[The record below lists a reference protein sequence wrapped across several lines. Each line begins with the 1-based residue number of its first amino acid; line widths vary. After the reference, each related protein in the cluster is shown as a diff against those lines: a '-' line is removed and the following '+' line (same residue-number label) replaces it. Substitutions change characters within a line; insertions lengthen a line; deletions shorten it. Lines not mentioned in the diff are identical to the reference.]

1 MQQANNNGG
10 FSISAIAIRQHI
22 GTLMLTVAVIVVGI
36 FFLTTIQVD
45 LLPAITYPR
54 IGVRLEAPG
63 ISPEVAVDEIT
74 RPLEEALSATENVVQ
89 VFSRT
94 REGQVSLDLYF
105 QPGGDIDQALNDA
118 TAAFNRGRGQL
129 PETIE
134 EPRLFKVDPSQL
146 PVYELALTSSS
157 LPGKDLRVFA
167 DEELTRELSV
177 VPGVAAVDVSG
188 GAEEEV
194 RVLVDLNRLQALG
207 VGLNNVLNELTS
219 RNQDTSGGRILGQNS
234 EPLTRT
240 VGRFREAREIEN
252 LSLEVSSP
260 ASPASPSSLT
270 RRVYMRDFAEVID
283 DTEEQRVFVYLN
295 RQPAV
300 KVSIQKQPE
309 ANTITVVDLVK
320 KRIEQLQQSGLIPAD
335 MTLSPTTDES
345 VFIRNSLNDVIFS
358 GISGALLA
366 AAAVLLFL
374 GSIRQTLIISITIPL
389 CTLAAIALMKIFG
402 LTLNVF
408 SLAGLTLGVGQAID
422 TSVVILENISEKTG
436 MTPNQRE
443 IDKGRREEGEKVRT
457 PNKKFFIDSAI
468 TASQEVES
476 ALVAATGANLVS
488 VVPFLLIGG
497 FIALLFNELILT
509 ISFAVAASL
518 VVAITVVPMLS
529 SRLLGISWSSRIS
542 EFWLLKQ
549 FNHRFEDVTRGYG
562 YVLTKILRYRL
573 FVVTAALLILGG
585 GSVFMFGQIP
595 QEILPRISTGQAN
608 LRAQFPPGTPLA
620 TSEKVMQIVDDILLK
635 QPETAST
642 FTTVGGNLFGNNTTE
657 NPLRASSTIN
667 LKPGTDVEAFVKK
680 VTQQFNKLN
689 LAGIL
694 LRLNPGQVR
703 GLILSNSP
711 VQGSEVDVIL
721 QGENE
726 ENLTQAGAQV
736 LQALQERATLATFR
750 PDADPR
756 QPEIQI
762 RPDWERVSAL
772 GLTAQQIG
780 ATIQTAIEGSVP
792 TQIQRG
798 NRLVDVRVQ
807 LNKEAIQRPSQLEQL
822 PLFTQNNQLIRLSD
836 VARIE
841 EGQAPGE
848 VQRINQRQ
856 AFVVAGNLNEGVS
869 LSEAIAEVNEVL
881 KSVDLPD
888 GVSIVPS
895 SAQETNNQL
904 QDALKTLGALATFLI
919 FVVMAVQYNSLI
931 DPLVIMF
938 TVPLALAGGL
948 FGLYITQTA
957 IGATVI
963 VGVVL
968 LVGIVV
974 NAGILMVELANQI
987 REEEDCTRQIA
998 IMKAAPQRLRPII
1011 MTTVTTILGLFPL
1024 ALGIGE
1030 GSEFLQ
1036 PLGIVVFFGMAIATF
1051 LTLFIIPCFYI
1062 LLHDVLGGN
1071 WGKPVA
1077 AGLRGLQK
1085 RFYYTFAGIRKSKF
1099 LKRRRTSGLPQATAK
1114 DTKEEKRQETGDR
1127 R

>member
-1 MQQANNNGG
+1 MQQANNNGNSG
-10 FSISAIAIRQHI
+10 FSLSTIAIRQHI
-22 GTLMLTVAVIVVGI
+22 GTLMLTVAVIVIGI

-94 REGQVSLDLYF
+94 REGQVNLDLYF

-118 TAAFNRGRGQL
+118 TAAFNRGRSQL
-129 PETIE
+129 PDTIE

-146 PVYELALTSSS
+146 PIYELALTSAS

-177 VPGVAAVDVSG
+177 VPGVASIDVSG

-207 VGLNNVLNELTS
+207 VGLNNLLDELTA

-240 VGRFREAREIEN
+240 IGRFQSASEIEN
-252 LSLEVSSP
+252 LSLRVASS
-260 ASPASPSSLT
+260 SST
-270 RRVYMRDFAEVID
+270 TTTTTAAPPRRVYLRDFAQVID

-300 KVSIQKQPE
+300 KFSVRKQPE
-309 ANTITVVDLVK
+309 ANTITVVEAVK
-320 KRIEQLQQSGLIPAD
+320 RRIEQLRQSGLIPAD
-335 MTLSPTTDES
+335 MTLIPTTDES

-374 GSIRQTLIISITIPL
+374 GSFRQTLIISLTIPL
-389 CTLAAIALMKIFG
+389 CTLAAIALMKLFG

-422 TSVVILENISEKTG
+422 TSVVILENISEKVG

-443 IDKGRREEGEKVRT
+443 MEADGKRR
-457 PNKKFFIDSAI
+457 NSKFFVDTAID
-468 TASQEVES
+468 ASQEVES

-542 EFWLLKQ
+542 EFWLLRQ
-549 FNHRFEDVTRGYG
+549 FNHRFEDATRGYSNF
-562 YVLTKILRYRL
+562 LTRVLRYRL
-573 FVVTAALLILGG
+573 LVVIVAFLILGG
-585 GSVFMFGQIP
+585 SSFLMFGQIP
-595 QEILPRISTGQAN
+595 QEILPRISTGQAS
-608 LRAQFPPGTPLA
+608 LRAQFPAGTPLA
-620 TSEKVMQIVDDILLK
+620 TSQKVMQIVDEILLK
-635 QPETAST
+635 QPETEST
-642 FTTVGGNLFGNNTTE
+642 FTTVGGNLFGSNTTE

-667 LKPGTDVEAFVKK
+667 LKPGADVEAFVKK
-680 VTQQFNKLN
+680 VTQEFNQLN

-694 LRLNPGQVR
+694 LRLSPGQVR
-703 GLILSNSP
+703 GLILNNSP
-711 VQGSEVDVIL
+711 AQGSDLDVIL

-726 ENLTQAGAQV
+726 ESLTQAGAQV
-736 LQALQERATLATFR
+736 LEALQERAQLATFR

-762 RPDWERVSAL
+762 RPDWERVATL
-772 GLTAQQIG
+772 GLSAQEIG
-780 ATIQTAIEGSVP
+780 ATVQTAIEGSVP

-807 LNKEAIQRPSQLEQL
+807 LNKEAIGRPSQIEQL
-822 PLFTQNNQLIRLSD
+822 PLFTENNQLVRLFD
-836 VARIE
+836 VATIQ

-856 AFVVAGNLNEGVS
+856 AFIVAGNLSEGAS
-869 LSEAIAEVNEVL
+869 LGEAIAEVNEIL
-881 KSVDLPD
+881 QDVDLPD

-895 SAQETNNQL
+895 SAQETNQQL

-938 TVPLALAGGL
+938 TVPLALAGGI
-948 FGLYITQTA
+948 FGLYITQTP

-987 REEEDCTRQIA
+987 RQEIGCTRQIA
-998 IMKAAPQRLRPII
+998 IAKAAPQRLRPIV

-1036 PLGIVVFFGMAIATF
+1036 PLGIVVFFGMAIATM
-1051 LTLFIIPCFYI
+1051 LTLFIIPCFYV
-1062 LLHDVLGGN
+1062 LLHDLLGGK
-1071 WGKPVA
+1071 WTKPVLIW
-1077 AGLRGLQK
+1077 LRGFKKKLISI
-1085 RFYYTFAGIRKSKF
+1085 TD
-1099 LKRRRTSGLPQATAK
+1099 K
-1114 DTKEEKRQETGDR
+1114 D
-1127 R
+1127 

>member
-1 MQQANNNGG
+1 MQQANNNGNSG
-10 FSISAIAIRQHI
+10 FSLSTIAIRQHI
-22 GTLMLTVAVIVVGI
+22 GTLMLTVAVIVIGI

-94 REGQVSLDLYF
+94 REGQVNLDLYF

-118 TAAFNRGRGQL
+118 TAAFNRGRSQL
-129 PETIE
+129 PDTIE

-146 PVYELALTSSS
+146 PIYELALTSAS

-177 VPGVAAVDVSG
+177 VPGVASIDVSG

-207 VGLNNVLNELTS
+207 VGLNNLLDELTA

-240 VGRFREAREIEN
+240 IGRFQSASEIEN
-252 LSLEVSSP
+252 LSLRVASS
-260 ASPASPSSLT
+260 SST
-270 RRVYMRDFAEVID
+270 TTTTTAAPPRRVYLRDFAQVID
-283 DTEEQRVFVYLN
+283 DTQEQRVFVYLN

-300 KVSIQKQPE
+300 KFSVRKQPE
-309 ANTITVVDLVK
+309 ANTITVVEAVK
-320 KRIEQLQQSGLIPAD
+320 RRIEQLRQSGLIPAD
-335 MTLSPTTDES
+335 MTLIPTTDES

-374 GSIRQTLIISITIPL
+374 GSFRQTLIISLTIPL
-389 CTLAAIALMKIFG
+389 CTLAAIALMKLFG

-422 TSVVILENISEKTG
+422 TSVVILENISEKVG

-443 IDKGRREEGEKVRT
+443 MEAEGKRR
-457 PNKKFFIDSAI
+457 NSKFFVDTAID
-468 TASQEVES
+468 ASQEVES

-542 EFWLLKQ
+542 EFWLLRQ
-549 FNHRFEDVTRGYG
+549 FNHRFEDATRGYSNF
-562 YVLTKILRYRL
+562 LTKVLRYRL
-573 FVVTAALLILGG
+573 LVVIVAFLILGG
-585 GSVFMFGQIP
+585 SSFLMFGQIP
-595 QEILPRISTGQAN
+595 QEILPRISTGQAS
-608 LRAQFPPGTPLA
+608 LRAQFPAGTPLA
-620 TSEKVMQIVDDILLK
+620 TSQKVMQIVDEILLK
-635 QPETAST
+635 QPETEST
-642 FTTVGGNLFGNNTTE
+642 FTTVGGNLFGSNTTE

-667 LKPGTDVEAFVKK
+667 LKPGADVEAFVKK
-680 VTQQFNKLN
+680 VTQEFNQLN

-694 LRLNPGQVR
+694 LRLSPGQVR
-703 GLILSNSP
+703 GLILNNSP
-711 VQGSEVDVIL
+711 AQGSDLDVIL

-726 ENLTQAGAQV
+726 ESLTQAGAQV
-736 LQALQERATLATFR
+736 LEALQERAQLATFR

-762 RPDWERVSAL
+762 RPDWERVATL
-772 GLTAQQIG
+772 GLSAQEIG
-780 ATIQTAIEGSVP
+780 ATVQTAIEGSVP

-807 LNKEAIQRPSQLEQL
+807 LNKEAIGRPSQIEQL
-822 PLFTQNNQLIRLSD
+822 PLFTENNQLVRLFD
-836 VARIE
+836 VATIQ

-856 AFVVAGNLNEGVS
+856 AFIVAGNLSEGAS
-869 LSEAIAEVNEVL
+869 LGEAIAEVNEIL
-881 KSVDLPD
+881 QDVDLPD

-895 SAQETNNQL
+895 SAQETNQQL

-938 TVPLALAGGL
+938 TVPLALAGGI
-948 FGLYITQTA
+948 FGLYITQTP

-987 REEEDCTRQIA
+987 REEIGCTRQIA
-998 IMKAAPQRLRPII
+998 IAKAAPQRLRPIV

-1036 PLGIVVFFGMAIATF
+1036 PLGIVVFFGMAIATM
-1051 LTLFIIPCFYI
+1051 LTLFIIPSFYV
-1062 LLHDVLGGN
+1062 LLHDLLGGK
-1071 WGKPVA
+1071 WTKPVLIW
-1077 AGLRGLQK
+1077 LRGFKKKLISI
-1085 RFYYTFAGIRKSKF
+1085 TD
-1099 LKRRRTSGLPQATAK
+1099 K
-1114 DTKEEKRQETGDR
+1114 D
-1127 R
+1127 

>member
-1 MQQANNNGG
+1 MQQENNNGNGG
-10 FSISAIAIRQHI
+10 FSLSAIAIRQHI
-22 GTLMLTVAVIVVGI
+22 GTLMLTVAVIVIGI

-45 LLPAITYPR
+45 LLPSITYPR
-54 IGVRLEAPG
+54 VSVRLEAPG

-74 RPLEEALSATENVVQ
+74 RPLEETLAATENVVQ
-89 VFSRT
+89 IFSRT
-94 REGQVSLDLYF
+94 REGQVNLDLYF

-129 PETIE
+129 PDTIE

-146 PVYELALTSSS
+146 PVYELALTSAS
-157 LPGKDLRVFA
+157 LPGKDLRIFA

-177 VPGVAAVDVSG
+177 VPGVASVDVSG

-207 VGLNNVLNELTS
+207 VGLNDVLDELTA

-240 VGRFREAREIEN
+240 VGRFQNAKEIEN
-252 LSLEVSSP
+252 ISLEVSSS
-260 ASPASPSSLT
+260 SPAATNTSNTNTTTTTTTPAPSH
-270 RRVYMRDFAEVID
+270 RVYLRDFAEVID
-283 DTEEQRVFVYLN
+283 DTEDQRVFVYLN

-300 KVSIQKQPE
+300 KFSIQKQPE
-309 ANTITVVDLVK
+309 ANTISVVDAVK
-320 KRIEQLQQSGLIPAD
+320 RRIEQLRQSGLIPAD

-374 GSIRQTLIISITIPL
+374 GSFRQTFIISLTIPL

-422 TSVVILENISEKTG
+422 TSVVILENISEKAG

-443 IDKGRREEGEKVRT
+443 REAGDSGR
-457 PNKKFFIDSAI
+457 NSQFFIDSAI
-468 TASQEVES
+468 AASQEVES

-518 VVAITVVPMLS
+518 VVAITIVPMLS
-529 SRLLGISWSSRIS
+529 SRLLGIRWSSRIS
-542 EFWLLKQ
+542 EFWLLRQ
-549 FNHRFEDVTRGYG
+549 FNHRFEDATRGYG
-562 YVLTKILRYRL
+562 SFLTKILRYRL
-573 FVVTAALLILGG
+573 LVVTAALLILGG
-585 GSVFMFGQIP
+585 SSFFMFGQIP

-635 QPETAST
+635 QPETESA
-642 FTTVGGNLFGNNTTE
+642 FTTVGGSLFGSNTTE

-680 VTQQFNKLN
+680 VTQEFNKLN

-711 VQGSEVDVIL
+711 VQGSDVDVIL

-736 LQALQERATLATFR
+736 LQALQERAKLATFR

-772 GLTAQQIG
+772 GLSAQQIG
-780 ATIQTAIEGSVP
+780 ATVQTAIEGSVP

-822 PLFTQNNQLIRLSD
+822 ALFTENNQLIRLSD
-836 VARIE
+836 VANIQ

-856 AFVVAGNLNEGVS
+856 AFIVAGNLSEGAS
-869 LSEAIAEVNEVL
+869 LGEAIAEVNEVL
-881 KSVDLPD
+881 QDVDLPD

-895 SAQETNNQL
+895 SAQETNQQL
-904 QDALKTLGALATFLI
+904 QDALKTLGALAVFLI

-938 TVPLALAGGL
+938 TVPLALAGGI

-998 IMKAAPQRLRPII
+998 IVKAAPQRLRPII

-1036 PLGIVVFFGMAIATF
+1036 PLGIVVFFGMAIATM

-1062 LLHDVLGGN
+1062 LLHDLLGGN
-1071 WGKPVA
+1071 WAKLLLIR
-1077 AGLRGLQK
+1077 LRGFKKKL
-1085 RFYYTFAGIRKSKF
+1085 I
-1099 LKRRRTSGLPQATAK
+1099 
-1114 DTKEEKRQETGDR
+1114 
-1127 R
+1127 

>member
-1 MQQANNNGG
+1 MQQANNNNGNGG
-10 FSISAIAIRQHI
+10 FSLSAIAIRQHI
-22 GTLMLTVAVIVVGI
+22 GTLMLTVAVIVIGV
-36 FFLTTIQVD
+36 FFMTTIQVD
-45 LLPAITYPR
+45 LLPSITYPR

-129 PETIE
+129 PDTIE

-146 PVYELALTSSS
+146 PVYELALTSAS

-167 DEELTRELSV
+167 DQELTRELSV
-177 VPGVAAVDVSG
+177 VPGVASVDVSG

-207 VGLNNVLNELTS
+207 VGLNDVLNELTA

-240 VGRFREAREIEN
+240 VGRFQNAREIEN

-260 ASPASPSSLT
+260 PASPASPASTASPAPPH
-270 RRVYMRDFAEVID
+270 RVYLRDFAEVID
-283 DTEEQRVFVYLN
+283 DTEDQRLFVYLN

-300 KVSIQKQPE
+300 KFSVQKQPE
-309 ANTITVVDLVK
+309 ANTITVVDAVK
-320 KRIEQLQQSGLIPAD
+320 RRIEQLRQSGLIPAD

-345 VFIRNSLNDVIFS
+345 LFIRNSLNDVIFS

-374 GSIRQTLIISITIPL
+374 GSFRQTLIISLTIPL

-443 IDKGRREEGEKVRT
+443 LDKQRGGEEAKGRNL
-457 PNKKFFIDSAI
+457 NKKFFIDSAI
-468 TASQEVES
+468 AASQEVES

-529 SRLLGISWSSRIS
+529 SRLLGIPWSSRIS

-549 FNHRFEDVTRGYG
+549 FNHRFEAATLLYG
-562 YVLTKILRYRL
+562 NFLTKIFRYRL
-573 FVVTAALLILGG
+573 FVVTAALVILGG
-585 GSVFMFGQIP
+585 SSFFMFGQIP

-635 QPETAST
+635 QPETESA
-642 FTTVGGNLFGNNTTE
+642 FTTVGGNLFGSNTTE

-680 VTQQFNKLN
+680 VTQEFNKLN

-736 LQALQERATLATFR
+736 LQALQERAKLATFR

-772 GLTAQQIG
+772 GLSAGQIG
-780 ATIQTAIEGSVP
+780 ATVQTAIEGSVP

-807 LNKEAIQRPSQLEQL
+807 LNKQAIQRPSQLEQL
-822 PLFTQNNQLIRLSD
+822 PLFTENNHLIRLSD
-836 VARIE
+836 VANIQ

-856 AFVVAGNLNEGVS
+856 AFIVAGNLSEGAS
-869 LSEAIAEVNEVL
+869 LGEAIAEVNEVL
-881 KSVDLPD
+881 KDVDLPD

-895 SAQETNNQL
+895 SAQETNQQL

-938 TVPLALAGGL
+938 TVPLALAGGI
-948 FGLYITQTA
+948 FGLYITKTA

-987 REEEDCTRQIA
+987 RDEEGCTRQIA

-1036 PLGIVVFFGMAIATF
+1036 PLGIVVFFGMAIATM

-1062 LLHDVLGGN
+1062 LLHDLLGGN
-1071 WGKPVA
+1071 WAKPVFIR
-1077 AGLRGLQK
+1077 LR
-1085 RFYYTFAGIRKSKF
+1085 RFTKKF
-1099 LKRRRTSGLPQATAK
+1099 I
-1114 DTKEEKRQETGDR
+1114 
-1127 R
+1127 

>member
-1 MQQANNNGG
+1 MQQANNNNGNGG
-10 FSISAIAIRQHI
+10 FSLSAIAIRQHI
-22 GTLMLTVAVIVVGI
+22 GTLMLTVAVIVIGV

-45 LLPAITYPR
+45 LLPSITYPR

-129 PETIE
+129 PDTIE

-146 PVYELALTSSS
+146 PVYELALTSAS

-167 DEELTRELSV
+167 DEELNRELSV
-177 VPGVAAVDVSG
+177 VPGVASVDVSG

-207 VGLNNVLNELTS
+207 VGLNDVLNELTA

-240 VGRFREAREIEN
+240 VGRFQNAKEIEN
-252 LSLEVSSP
+252 LSLEVSSS
-260 ASPASPSSLT
+260 SPASANTTNNSNTTTTPTTTPS
-270 RRVYMRDFAEVID
+270 RRVYLRDFAEVID

-300 KVSIQKQPE
+300 KFSIQKQPE
-309 ANTITVVDLVK
+309 ANTITVVDAVK
-320 KRIEQLQQSGLIPAD
+320 RRIEQLRQSGLIPAD

-374 GSIRQTLIISITIPL
+374 GSFRQTFIISLTIPL
-389 CTLAAIALMKIFG
+389 CTLAAIALMRIFG

-443 IDKGRREEGEKVRT
+443 REEGDSGR
-457 PNKKFFIDSAI
+457 NSKFFIDSAI
-468 TASQEVES
+468 AASQEVES

-529 SRLLGISWSSRIS
+529 SRLLGIPWSSRIS
-542 EFWLLKQ
+542 EFWLLRQ
-549 FNHRFEDVTRGYG
+549 FNHRFEDATRGYG
-562 YVLTKILRYRL
+562 NFLTKVLRYRL
-573 FVVTAALLILGG
+573 FVVTAALVILGG
-585 GSVFMFGQIP
+585 SSFFMFGQIP

-635 QPETAST
+635 QPETESA
-642 FTTVGGNLFGNNTTE
+642 FTTVGGSLFGSNTTE

-680 VTQQFNKLN
+680 VTQEFNKLN

-736 LQALQERATLATFR
+736 LQALQERAKLATFR

-772 GLTAQQIG
+772 GLSAGQIG
-780 ATIQTAIEGSVP
+780 ATVQTAIEGSVP

-822 PLFTQNNQLIRLSD
+822 PLFTENNQLIRLSD
-836 VARIE
+836 VANIQ

-856 AFVVAGNLNEGVS
+856 AFIVAGNLSEGAS
-869 LSEAIAEVNEVL
+869 LGEAIAEVNEVL
-881 KSVDLPD
+881 KDVDLPD

-895 SAQETNNQL
+895 SAQETNQQL

-938 TVPLALAGGL
+938 TVPLALAGGI

-987 REEEDCTRQIA
+987 RDEVGCSRQIA
-998 IMKAAPQRLRPII
+998 IVKAAPQRLRPII

-1036 PLGIVVFFGMAIATF
+1036 PLGIVVFFGMAIATM

-1062 LLHDVLGGN
+1062 LLHDLLGGN
-1071 WGKPVA
+1071 WAKPVLSR
-1077 AGLRGLQK
+1077 LRGFTK
-1085 RFYYTFAGIRKSKF
+1085 KF
-1099 LKRRRTSGLPQATAK
+1099 I
-1114 DTKEEKRQETGDR
+1114 
-1127 R
+1127 

>member
-1 MQQANNNGG
+1 MQQANNNGNGG
-10 FSISAIAIRQHI
+10 FSLSAIAIRQHI
-22 GTLMLTVAVIVVGI
+22 GTLMLTVAVIVIGV

-74 RPLEEALSATENVVQ
+74 RPLEEALRATENVVQ

-129 PETIE
+129 PDTIE

-146 PVYELALTSSS
+146 PVYELALTSAS
-157 LPGKDLRVFA
+157 LQGKDLRVFA

-177 VPGVAAVDVSG
+177 VPGVASVDVSG

-207 VGLNNVLNELTS
+207 VGLNDVLDELTA
-219 RNQDTSGGRILGQNS
+219 RNQDTSGGRIFGQNS

-240 VGRFREAREIEN
+240 VGRFQNAKEIEN

-260 ASPASPSSLT
+260 ASPASSASPAPR
-270 RRVYMRDFAEVID
+270 RRVYLRDFAEVID

-300 KVSIQKQPE
+300 KFSIQKQPE
-309 ANTITVVDLVK
+309 ANTITVVDAVK
-320 KRIEQLQQSGLIPAD
+320 RRIEQLRQSGLIPAD

-374 GSIRQTLIISITIPL
+374 GSFRQTLIISLTIPL

-436 MTPNQRE
+436 MTPNQKE
-443 IDKGRREEGEKVRT
+443 MESEGQRRNSR
-457 PNKKFFIDSAI
+457 FFIDSAI
-468 TASQEVES
+468 AASQEVES

-529 SRLLGISWSSRIS
+529 SRLLGIRWSSRIS
-542 EFWLLKQ
+542 EFWLLRQ
-549 FNHRFEDVTRGYG
+549 FNNRFEDATRGYG
-562 YVLTKILRYRL
+562 NFLTKVLRYRL
-573 FVVTAALLILGG
+573 FVVTAALVILGG
-585 GSVFMFGQIP
+585 SSFFMFGKIP

-635 QPETAST
+635 QPETESA
-642 FTTVGGNLFGNNTTE
+642 FTTVGGSLFGSNTTE

-680 VTQQFNKLN
+680 VTQEFNKLN

-736 LQALQERATLATFR
+736 LQALQERAKLATFR

-772 GLTAQQIG
+772 GLSAGQIG
-780 ATIQTAIEGSVP
+780 ATVQTAIEGSVP

-822 PLFTQNNQLIRLSD
+822 PLFTENNQLIRLSD
-836 VARIE
+836 VANIQ

-856 AFVVAGNLNEGVS
+856 AFIVAGNLTEGAS
-869 LSEAIAEVNEVL
+869 LGEAIAEVNEVL
-881 KSVDLPD
+881 QDVDLPD

-895 SAQETNNQL
+895 SAQETNQQL

-938 TVPLALAGGL
+938 TVPLALAGGI

-987 REEEDCTRQIA
+987 REEVGCTRQIA
-998 IMKAAPQRLRPII
+998 IVKAAPQRLRPII

-1036 PLGIVVFFGMAIATF
+1036 PLGIVVFFGMAIATM

-1062 LLHDVLGGN
+1062 LLHDLLGEN
-1071 WGKPVA
+1071 WAKPVLIR
-1077 AGLRGLQK
+1077 LRG
-1085 RFYYTFAGIRKSKF
+1085 F
-1099 LKRRRTSGLPQATAK
+1099 
-1114 DTKEEKRQETGDR
+1114 TKKLISIMDR
-1127 R
+1127 D